1 MEKKVER
8 NIIECLWK
16 LEESPAKPNVALILK
31 LIVLIL
37 WFVVIILSF
46 WTEEKLGMF
55 SLWMTVVLATLTMKV
70 ERNKEKKSD

>member
-37 WFVVIILSF
+37 
-46 WTEEKLGMF
+46 
-55 SLWMTVVLATLTMKV
+55 
-70 ERNKEKKSD
+70 